1 MFKKKKSKS
10 FEWRINEILKK
21 RKKTPS
27 LFLKNY
33 HSFFFFFFKNNK
45 ILQRAKVFSRQSS
58 PVITILRRTIVA
70 SIVEIAMP
78 AAKRVAKFHLAK
90 NTRRDRADRVIAPLH
105 PSNHERCLHPCIS
118 IRIDEGEDRRSW
130 ESRVRQGIWQVNT
143 APPVQINQDDDVKP
157 VFD

>member
-1 MFKKKKSKS
+1 MFTRHDELRESEKALSCMAEYAMRC

-45 ILQRAKVFSRQSS
+45 ILQRLKVFSRQSS

-90 NTRRDRADRVIAPLH
+90 NTRRDRADRVIAPL
-105 PSNHERCLHPCIS
+105 PSSEQPRKMLASVH
-118 IRIDEGEDRRSW
+118 IDSYRRGEG
-130 ESRVRQGIWQVNT
+130 
-143 APPVQINQDDDVKP
+143 
-157 VFD
+157 